1 MATAWQAMGDMSSA
15 SEALKR
21 ALALSHE
28 SCDRHGEAKCLIA
41 FGELY
46 RDIWATRRASEHI
59 ERALSISI
67 ELQVL
72 SLLALLVLEKRQILT
87 LRRLPGQ
94 GERSEMCHAAG
105 NAALCPRRPRRVCS
119 FSIVSCFS
127 GLC

>member
-1 MATAWQAMGDMSSA
+1 MGDMSSA

-72 SLLALLVLEKRQILT
+72 SLLAVLVLEEKKSTDANAPARTRRAKRNVSRCWECCT
-87 LRRLPGQ
+87 LP
-94 GERSEMCHAAG
+94 AAITTCV
-105 NAALCPRRPRRVCS
+105 L
-119 FSIVSCFS
+119 FLIVSRFS
-127 GLC
+127 GVYGLC

>member
-1 MATAWQAMGDMSSA
+1 MLTAWQAMGDMSSA

-72 SLLALLVLEKRQILT
+72 SSLALLVLDKGRAST
-87 LRRLPGQ
+87 LSA
-94 GERSEMCHAAG
+94 RS
-105 NAALCPRRPRRVCS
+105 LSVLS
-119 FSIVSCFS
+119 STYSVY
-127 GLC
+127 LL